1 MNSAIDRSQYQESL
15 IHRSF
20 TTILYSSHNFSKC
33 SKNSMI
39 LCSLKYNIF
48 KDFKA
53 SMNIIYLTAK
63 DVAIEEKK
71 IEIVIFKNLM
81 NENILKLFDSEIII
95 ILMKI
100 V

>member
-1 MNSAIDRSQYQESL
+1 MISYL
-15 IHRSF
+15 
-20 TTILYSSHNFSKC
+20 SHNFSKR

-39 LCSLKYNIF
+39 LCSSKCNVF
-48 KDFKA
+48 ENFETN
-53 SMNIIYLTAK
+53 MNIMYLIAEN
-63 DVAIEEKK
+63 VAIEKKK

-81 NENILKLFDSEIII
+81 NENIFKLFDFEIII